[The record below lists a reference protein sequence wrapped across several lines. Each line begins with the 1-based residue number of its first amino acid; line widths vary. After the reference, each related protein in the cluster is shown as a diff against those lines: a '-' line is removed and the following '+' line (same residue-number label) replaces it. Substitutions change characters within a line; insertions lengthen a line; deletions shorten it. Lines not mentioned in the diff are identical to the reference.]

1 MSPNRRVE
9 LRGAGNFWI
18 PDIMLL
24 TGIPEPDLRSLM
36 SRFGICSQV
45 RFAVEAVAESEL
57 GA

>member
-1 MSPNRRVE
+1 
-9 LRGAGNFWI
+9 
-18 PDIMLL
+18 MLL